1 MPITGYISVGLPIS
15 TNAENDPS
23 YVQDPKY
30 GLGGLRSVAD
40 ITSRNAI
47 LQARRQIGM
56 LVYVQDVN
64 KYYSL
69 IGGTGDAFWTEF
81 TGVSGSGGTGGI
93 TQIYGTSGEIE
104 VTGSGNS
111 YTIGL
116 PNDVT
121 ISGNLNILGNINING
136 YVIADGYIM
145 TKTGFQG
152 YTFDGDVEFI
162 EDVSLDGGDY

>member
-1 MPITGYISVGLPIS
+1 MPITGFISVGLPIS

-40 ITSRNAI
+40 ITARNAI

-81 TGVSGSGGTGGI
+81 ISGSGSTGI
-93 TQIYGTSGEIE
+93 TEIYGTSGEIQLTSAGTE
-104 VTGSGNS
+104 R
-111 YTIGL
+111 TIGL
-116 PNDVT
+116 PDDVT
-121 ISGNLNILGNINING
+121 ITGNLNILGNINIGG
-136 YVIADGYIM
+136 YVLADGLII
-145 TKTGFQG
+145 TKTAFQG
-152 YTFDGDVEFI
+152 FTGNDQLEGLLDVN
-162 EDVSLDGGDY
+162 LDGGEF

>member
-1 MPITGYISVGLPIS
+1 MPITGYISVGLPLS

-40 ITSRNAI
+40 ITARNAI

-56 LVYVQDVN
+56 LVYVESVS

-81 TGVSGSGGTGGI
+81 SSGVSGSTGGI
-93 TQIYGTSGEIE
+93 TDLYGTSGEIE

-121 ISGNLNILGNINING
+121 ISGTLNVVGNLNING
-136 YVIADGYIM
+136 YVISDGVIIS
-145 TKTGFQG
+145 KTGFRG
-152 YTFDGDVEFI
+152 YTFNGDVEFI
-162 EDVSLDGGDY
+162 EDVSLDGGEF